1 MCGFMPNSQKNLEWY
16 LSTAYVL
23 QFLLSEIGIK
33 IFGRYSV
40 FPAIVVDEGS
50 PVVVIQQGLHAKGG
64 GGPKTRSKN
73 VHCVVD
79 CTQSGVL

>member
-1 MCGFMPNSQKNLEWY
+1 MSQY
-16 LSTAYVL
+16 SSVL
-23 QFLLSEIGIK
+23 KFLLSEIGII

-64 GGPKTRSKN
+64 GTQTRSKN